1 MLHMGQGVVEW
12 EAGTGVDC
20 HDTFPAERCI
30 STQTTFVWYR
40 RSELKI
46 PCKFHNSSSPF
57 LSPLS
62 LHTRVKPIWGW
73 PSMTESFVAVESI
86 YPVPCVL

>member
-46 PCKFHNSSSPF
+46 PCKNYDS
-57 LSPLS
+57 LSPSLS
-62 LHTRVKPIWGW
+62 LSLSQHTSQINQRLALHNRI
-73 PSMTESFVAVESI
+73 I
-86 YPVPCVL
+86 RCC